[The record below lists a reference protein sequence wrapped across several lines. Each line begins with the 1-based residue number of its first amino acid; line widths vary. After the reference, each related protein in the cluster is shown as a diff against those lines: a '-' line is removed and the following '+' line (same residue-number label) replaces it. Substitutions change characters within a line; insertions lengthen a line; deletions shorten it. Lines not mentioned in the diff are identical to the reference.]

1 MWSASIH
8 SIHVDSW
15 HISLPSSLADLGT
28 STKHWLIR
36 SLHVPKSRQQPM
48 MQRCWSRWSKRPC
61 SLRETKWNEV
71 MDTPSERSLAAM
83 PRIVC
88 GFNSFACRRHNLVLH
103 GSAPFTVAH
112 PGTLHRT
119 SLESALSQLGQLRV
133 VAMRQFHL
141 HPMPPVPNEEIST
154 ADGLLRANG
163 ADQAGPGNVRDSWED
178 AGHLRSIWMYLVW
191 NSHSLAIQNT
201 PELPL
206 RSRFIPFLHVWR
218 QMLQQLQ
225 QPYKWGAMWIIY
237 FPCSCHK
244 WSEERSRKVINF
256 NRHSKRRR
264 ISNQSNS

>member
-1 MWSASIH
+1 MRLQLVCMQAAQSCSAWFCSFYCCSPGH
-8 SIHVDSW
+8 SS
-15 HISLPSSLADLGT
+15 PY
-28 STKHWLIR
+28 
-36 SLHVPKSRQQPM
+36 QP
-48 MQRCWSRWSKRPC
+48 W
-61 SLRETKWNEV
+61 
-71 MDTPSERSLAAM
+71 
-83 PRIVC
+83 I
-88 GFNSFACRRHNLVLH
+88 
-103 GSAPFTVAH
+103 
-112 PGTLHRT
+112 

>member
-1 MWSASIH
+1 MYQSPGNSQWCRDAEAAEVKGRAVWGRQSEKKWWTLLLKDLLQPCPELYAASTRLH
-8 SIHVDSW
+8 
-15 HISLPSSLADLGT
+15 AGGT
-28 STKHWLIR
+28 ILFC
-36 SLHVPKSRQQPM
+36 M
-48 MQRCWSRWSKRPC
+48 
-61 SLRETKWNEV
+61 
-71 MDTPSERSLAAM
+71 
-83 PRIVC
+83 
-88 GFNSFACRRHNLVLH
+88 VLLLLLLLTR
-103 GSAPFTVAH
+103 ALFTVPALNQ
-112 PGTLHRT
+112 PWI

-191 NSHSLAIQNT
+191 NSHSLAIQNI

-218 QMLQQLQ
+218 QMLQ